1 MPTQN
6 VNLTDKQ
13 AEFIRQ
19 RVESGDYNN
28 ASEVVRDALRLLTTR
43 QEEYETRLE
52 ALRTELQKG
61 FDDIEAGRYIELNGA
76 EDFDALSREIRRR
89 GRERL
94 AERARE
100 LSEEASSI
108 STE

>member
-6 VNLTDKQ
+6 VNLTDQQ

-19 RVESGDYNN
+19 RVASGDYNN
-28 ASEVVRDALRLLTTR
+28 ASEVVRDALRLLKAR
-43 QEEYETRLE
+43 EEEYETRLD
-52 ALRTELQKG
+52 ALRAELQKG

-76 EDFDALSREIRRR
+76 EEIKAFFKDVERR

-94 AERARE
+94 AKEKNAT
-100 LSEEASSI
+100 SAP
-108 STE
+108 TE